1 MPESIKQNKPKKSGG
16 RPPDG
21 VKRID
26 ARPMGVRSYCTKGGK

>member
-1 MPESIKQNKPKKSGG
+1 MPKFTKQNKPKKSGG

-26 ARPMGVRSYCTKGGK
+26 ARPMGARSSSTKGGK